1 MTRFWLELHKLKSER
16 IRELAEAGLQ
26 RWRVTSKSTRM
37 RISRVKTEYLYRNG
51 GIDSAGNTAA
61 SGQRLLV
68 FRCYFQEDGDS
79 KVRKQVRS
87 GWSRWRRFSG
97 SIYVQEVQQ

>member
-16 IRELAEAGLQ
+16 IRELAEAGLK

-51 GIDSAGNTAA
+51 GIDRAGNTAA
-61 SGQRLLV
+61 SGQRL
-68 FRCYFQEDGDS
+68 
-79 KVRKQVRS
+79 
-87 GWSRWRRFSG
+87 
-97 SIYVQEVQQ
+97 SI